1 MCFGSGERDP
11 EYDRPRR
18 RGYALTR
25 RIPYVTATNTDTEMA
40 IGADTG
46 AGTGVGT
53 EVGTGTM
60 AAIETEHRITLPH
73 GENPAVIMA

>member
-1 MCFGSGERDP
+1 MFLVHHSS
-11 EYDRPRR
+11 
-18 RGYALTR
+18 RGYGLTR
-25 RIPYVTATNTDTEMA
+25 RIPYVTATNTNTEMA

-73 GENPAVIMA
+73 GENPAVVMA